1 MNKKIIVVAAIVI
14 LCIGIAICGWRLS
27 KNNIAN
33 NDDSYNQPAINESI
47 NSETT
52 ANFTQSPNIV
62 FETSVHTEKVSEN
75 NDDNNEET
83 SADNRIYAD
92 DEDDV
97 FNGGY
102 FQWQ

>member
-1 MNKKIIVVAAIVI
+1 MNKKVIIVVAIII
-14 LCIGIAICGWRLS
+14 LCIGIAICGFVIA
-27 KNNIAN
+27 KNNNAD
-33 NDDSYNQPAINESI
+33 NDASYNQPVTNESV

-52 ANFTQSPNIV
+52 NFTQSPNIV
-62 FETSVHTEKVSEN
+62 FETSVHTEEVSGN
-75 NDDNNEET
+75 NVDNNEET

-92 DEDDV
+92 DEDGV